1 MVSTSRLGT
10 KVGLLLPTRE
20 RTVTHEYDPTGLL
33 TLARAAEQAGLDSL
47 WVGDSL
53 TARGPGPNP

>member
-1 MVSTSRLGT
+1 M
-10 KVGLLLPTRE
+10 LPTRE